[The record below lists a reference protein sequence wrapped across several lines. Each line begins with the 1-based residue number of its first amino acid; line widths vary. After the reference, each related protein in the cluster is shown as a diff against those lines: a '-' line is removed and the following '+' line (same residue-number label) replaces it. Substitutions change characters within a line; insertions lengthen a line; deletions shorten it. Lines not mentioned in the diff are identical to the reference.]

1 MLAGLGKIKGASL
14 GSSGSARFS
23 GFREFLPGRRTA
35 AGGAA
40 PKEPKIFCVSNSTY
54 QTGRICRYTLK
65 ILPGESDG
73 FLTTGNCRQ
82 RNAKGDGKHD

>member
-40 PKEPKIFCVSNSTY
+40 PKEPKIFAS
-54 QTGRICRYTLK
+54 Q
-65 ILPGESDG
+65 ILLIKQGEFADI
-73 FLTTGNCRQ
+73 L
-82 RNAKGDGKHD
+82 

>member
-40 PKEPKIFCVSNSTY
+40 PKEPKIFLRLKFYLSNRENLPIY
-54 QTGRICRYTLK
+54 FEDIARRVRWFFDNRQLQT
-65 ILPGESDG
+65 
-73 FLTTGNCRQ
+73 
-82 RNAKGDGKHD
+82 AKRKRRWET